1 MAGRHS
7 FELSQVLPPALAPGR
22 QNLQSTKT
30 SGFSSVLTHLSS
42 EPDEHKGLRP
52 LINPGFFRWFWSFPP
67 SAARAVFEW
76 GRTFP
81 RCGASFAACGAGG
94 PARGPPGPRLPGAR
108 RQGQRRCRPRRAVP
122 GTERGA
128 APAGYSKSPSSS
140 SKSSMRRLAPDSMRQ
155 LRLR

>member
-1 MAGRHS
+1 MAAVCADAHGRTVTPS
-7 FELSQVLPPALAPGR
+7 KAPGL
-22 QNLQSTKT
+22 QNPQSTKT

-42 EPDEHKGLRP
+42 EPDEHKVLRP
-52 LINPGFFRWFWSFPP
+52 LINPGVFRWFWSFSP
-67 SAARAVFEW
+67 SVPRAVFEW

-108 RQGQRRCRPRRAVP
+108 RPGQRRRQPRRAVP